1 MIKWVLTLGL
11 AATSAM
17 VCLAATDLAD
27 SIKSGELWKMD
38 KSELGAKYMQGVR
51 YSPVDDKTQ
60 RIDARNTLTIGKIA
74 PAEMLFKWD
83 GEHLA
88 SIQIIIYNKGDD
100 GALEQ
105 TAFENKVK
113 NSVAAVEEVVG
124 APGKAAKVSEK
135 ETGIKTRAWDWE
147 WETGAIHLDSG
158 STGGSSKNKK
168 KPGAP
173 FTAEFIRLN
182 LGPDAAAIETGGAR
196 DAVAHSELKKN
207 LRHEENGDVWL
218 DNVPMVDQGD
228 KGYCVPASI
237 SRVFAYYGMDGVDQH
252 ALAAICGSSGAQG
265 TRTDNMEESMQ
276 QICKKFPIRIVN
288 LENKK
293 LRDYTTFIMDLIGRY
308 NKTAKSMGKDGISE
322 QQGSQFFDVADPDV
336 LLKTR
341 AGKSSDVN
349 KWMGDISKQ
358 INSGIPVLWCVTL
371 GIYKESVSLPQGR
384 GGHMRLIIGYNKAE
398 KTIIY
403 TDSWGSGHERKSM
416 PAAEAMSMT
425 SSRYVLRR

>member
-1 MIKWVLTLGL
+1 MIKWAFNLGL
-11 AATSAM
+11 VAAGAM
-17 VCLAATDLAD
+17 ACLAATDLAEP
-27 SIKSGELWKMD
+27 IRSGELWKMD
-38 KSELGAKYMQGVR
+38 KEELRAKFMRGVR
-51 YSPVDDKTQ
+51 YSPVDDNTL
-60 RIDARNTLTIGKIA
+60 RVNAANTLTIGKIA
-74 PAEMLFKWD
+74 PAEMVFKMD
-83 GEHLA
+83 GDHLS
-88 SIQIIIYNKGDD
+88 SIQVIIYNKGDD

-105 TAFENKVK
+105 AAFENKVK
-113 NSVAAVEEVVG
+113 DSVAAVEEVVG

-168 KPGAP
+168 KPGTP

-252 ALAAICGSSGAQG
+252 ALAAICGSSGSQG

-293 LRDYTTFIMDLIGRY
+293 LRDYTTFILDLIAKY

-336 LLKTR
+336 LLKAR
-341 AGKSSDVN
+341 AGKSSDVS
-349 KWMGDISKQ
+349 KWMGDISKH

-416 PAAEAMSMT
+416 PAAEAMAMT

>member
-1 MIKWVLTLGL
+1 MMNWVYGIGLTV
-11 AATSAM
+11 ASAM
-17 VCLAATDLAD
+17 VCMAATDLAEPV
-27 SIKSGELWKMD
+27 KSGELWKLD
-38 KSELGAKYMQGVR
+38 KQELNQKYMGGVR
-51 YSPVDDKTQ
+51 YSPVDDNTVRVQ
-60 RIDARNTLTIGKIA
+60 ARGALTIGKIA
-74 PAEMLFKWD
+74 PAEMVFKWNGD
-83 GEHLA
+83 HLG

-100 GALEQ
+100 GALDQ
-105 TAFENKVK
+105 NAFESRVQ
-113 NSVAAVEEVVG
+113 NSVDAVEQVVG
-124 APGKAAKVSEK
+124 LPGKPAKVSEK

-147 WETGAIHLDSG
+147 WEGGAIHLDSG
-158 STGGSSKNKK
+158 STGGASKNKK

-173 FTAEFIRLN
+173 FTAEFIRMN

-196 DAVAHSELKKN
+196 DAVAHSEIRKN
-207 LRHEENGDVWL
+207 VHHEENGDVWI

-252 ALAAICGSSGAQG
+252 ALAAICGSSGDQG
-265 TRTDNMEESMQ
+265 TRTDNMEESMK

-288 LENKK
+288 LESKKNK
-293 LRDYTTFIMDLIGRY
+293 DYTTFIMDLIAKY
-308 NKTAKSMGKDGISE
+308 NKAAKTMGKEAISE
-322 QQGSQFFDVADPDV
+322 QQGSNFFDLADPDV
-336 LLKTR
+336 LLKAR
-341 AGKSSDVN
+341 AGRGADVS

-358 INSGIPVLWCVTL
+358 INTGIPVLWCVTL
-371 GIYKESVSLPQGR
+371 GIYKESVQLPQGR

-403 TDSWGSGHERKSM
+403 TDSWGAGHEKKSM

>member
-1 MIKWVLTLGL
+1 MIKWFFGMEIS
-11 AATSAM
+11 ACSAM
-17 VCLAATDLAD
+17 VCLAATDLAEPV
-27 SIKSGELWKMD
+27 KSGELWKLD
-38 KSELGAKYMQGVR
+38 KQELQAKYMRGVR
-51 YSPVDDKTQ
+51 YSPVDENTL
-60 RIDARNTLTIGKIA
+60 RIDAANTLTIGKIA
-74 PAEMLFKWD
+74 PAEMVFKLD
-83 GEHLA
+83 GDHLA
-88 SIQIIIYNKGDD
+88 SIQVIIYNKGDD
-100 GALEQ
+100 GAIPQE
-105 TAFENKVK
+105 AFENKVK
-113 NSVAAVEEVVG
+113 ESVAAVEEVVG
-124 APGKAAKVSEK
+124 APGKAGKGSEK

-168 KPGAP
+168 KPGTP

-207 LRHEENGDVWL
+207 VRHEENGDVWI
-218 DNVPMVDQGD
+218 DNVPMVDQGQ
-228 KGYCVPASI
+228 KGYCVPASM

-252 ALAAICGSSGAQG
+252 ALAAVCGSSGDQG

-293 LRDYTTFIMDLIGRY
+293 LRDYTTFILDLIAKY
-308 NKTAKSMGKDGISE
+308 NKTAKTMG
-322 QQGSQFFDVADPDV
+322 ADPIPVDGTVTPFDHGDPEV
-336 LLKTR
+336 LLKAR
-341 AGKSSDVN
+341 AGKAADVS
-349 KWMGDISKQ
+349 KWIGDISKQ

-371 GIYKESVSLPQGR
+371 GIYKESVPLPQGR

-403 TDSWGSGHERKSM
+403 TDSWGAGHEKKTM
-416 PAAEAMSMT
+416 PADEAMSMT